1 MVRIARKIIFLLV
14 ISSFKSHPHGPP
26 SCREILGF
34 LKFGII
40 GPSVQLRSLLIYLVE
55 IVAC

>member
-1 MVRIARKIIFLLV
+1 MV
-14 ISSFKSHPHGPP
+14 HPVVM
-26 SCREILGF
+26 RFYNL

-55 IVAC
+55 TVAC